1 MQFSSPFQQWY
12 WIQPNKRRYYQAI
25 LTRDLLGD
33 WTVVKAWGSLDSHRG
48 NQKICL
54 VSGKEDGLSEIQGL
68 IKERLRRGYALQSSK

>member
-1 MQFSSPFQQWY
+1 MLRWVNPD
-12 WIQPNKRRYYQAI
+12 NRRYYQVD
-25 LTRDLLGD
+25 LVKDLLGD

-68 IKERLRRGYALQSSK
+68 IKERLWRGYALQSSK